1 MTPPI
6 HEEAIL
12 RGHGAP
18 PGGGPEEGGGNGLRG
33 WLSGLA
39 PAGSANSSDRIY
51 AAILG
56 VFGLLIPVLFGFIV
70 YRIGVA
76 ALPTIRAFGW
86 GFVTSAEWNPVLREF
101 GALPFIFGT
110 IVSSFLALLLA
121 VPLSV
126 GLAVFLTELAPRW
139 LAGPIA
145 FATELLA
152 AIPSVVYGLWG
163 IFVLVPWLRTTV
175 QEPLAQRW
183 GDTIPFFE
191 GPAYGFSMLSAA
203 VILSIMIIP
212 FISAV
217 AREVL
222 AAVPREQREASLALG
237 ATRWEMTW
245 QVALPYALPGIVG
258 GAILGLGRALGE
270 TMAITMVIGNRPEIA
285 TSLFAPGYTMAS
297 VLANEF
303 AEATGALYLSALMEI
318 ALILFGITIV
328 VNVFAQLLVWRVS
341 KRGGA

>member
-1 MTPPI
+1 MADSTILPPRPDRS
-6 HEEAIL
+6 
-12 RGHGAP
+12 RG
-18 PGGGPEEGGGNGLRG
+18 N
-33 WLSGLA
+33 
-39 PAGSANSSDRIY
+39 PADRIY
-51 AAILG
+51 GAALTTFGVIL
-56 VFGLLIPVLFGFIV
+56 PVLFLFMV
-70 YRIGVA
+70 WRIGTA
-76 ALPTIRAFGW
+76 AWPAIEGFGW
-86 GFVTSAEWNPVLREF
+86 GFIVSQEWNPVLRDF

-110 IVSSFLALLLA
+110 VVSSLLALMIA
-121 VPLSV
+121 IPLSV
-126 GLAVFLTELAPRW
+126 GLAIFLTELAPRW

-163 IFVLVPWLRTTV
+163 IFVMVPFLRFTI
-175 QEPLAQRW
+175 QEPLSRRF

-191 GPAYGFSMLSAA
+191 GPAYGFSMMSGA

-217 AREVL
+217 TREVL
-222 AAVPREQREASLALG
+222 AAVPRDQREAALALG

-270 TMAITMVIGNRPEIA
+270 TMAITMVIGNRPDIA
-285 TSLFAPGYTMAS
+285 ASLFAPGYTMAS

-303 AEATGALYLSALMEI
+303 NEATGDLYIAALMEI
-318 ALILFGITIV
+318 ALLLFGITIL
-328 VNVFAQLLVWRVS
+328 VNILAQALVWRVS
-341 KRGGA
+341 RRGAGEKG